1 MMIPERKR
9 YVAREITDD
18 DVITPAQG
26 RAVAKE
32 MGAFYYE
39 TSVLVQYGIDEVGV
53 LVQYGI
59 DEVGVLVQYGRVGVL
74 IQCGSCEVSDCV
86 QIRHQVTQTELICL

>member
-1 MMIPERKR
+1 MLFVKRRTQALCYCEILIPERKH

-53 LVQYGI
+53 LVQYGS
-59 DEVGVLVQYGRVGVL
+59 DE
-74 IQCGSCEVSDCV
+74 
-86 QIRHQVTQTELICL
+86 ICARSVRQG